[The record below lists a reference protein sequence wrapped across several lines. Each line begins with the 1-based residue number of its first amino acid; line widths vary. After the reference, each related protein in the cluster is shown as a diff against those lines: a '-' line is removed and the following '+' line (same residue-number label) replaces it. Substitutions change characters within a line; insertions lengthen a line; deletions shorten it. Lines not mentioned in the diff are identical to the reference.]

1 MLSVLSPPLGFKPLE
16 EKDHEGNTDTPRETL
31 GSVPNHHNTADI
43 AIKQVTPIFWF
54 PNVYQSYDYT
64 IL

>member
-1 MLSVLSPPLGFKPLE
+1 MKE
-16 EKDHEGNTDTPRETL
+16 IDTPRETL
-31 GSVPNHHNTADI
+31 GSVPNHHNKAYI
-43 AIKQVTPIFWF
+43 AMKRVMPIFWF